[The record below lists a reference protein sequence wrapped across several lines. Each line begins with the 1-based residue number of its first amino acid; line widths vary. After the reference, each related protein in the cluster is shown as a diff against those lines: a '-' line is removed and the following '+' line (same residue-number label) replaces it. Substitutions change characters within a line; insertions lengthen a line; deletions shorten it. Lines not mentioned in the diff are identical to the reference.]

1 MPDRI
6 SGFRGEF
13 LWEWDIV
20 ERQLTQLTNAYP
32 PADYEWR
39 PDMTARSVSEVIVHI
54 ACGTFMLLECLGVK
68 VPADLYAE
76 LPEQPVERVWEI
88 VRRNDELER
97 GLREKDKVIPLLSRA
112 LQSARN
118 MIGRSD
124 DTDIERSVI
133 FFGENTT
140 VRRVYL
146 RLLAHS
152 HEHMGQLIAYMRMR
166 GMPVPWP
173 DWRPDR
179 RPTRATS

>member
-20 ERQLTQLTNAYP
+20 EHQLTQLANSYP

-39 PDMTARSVSEVIVHI
+39 PDATARGVSEIMVHI
-54 ACGTFMLLECLGVK
+54 SCGTFMLLECMGVR

-76 LPEQPVERVWEI
+76 LPEQPQERLWEI
-88 VRRNDELER
+88 VRRNDELEH
-97 GLREKDKVIPLLSRA
+97 GLRQKDKVIPLLNRA

-118 MIGRSD
+118 TIELSD
-124 DTDIERSVI
+124 DAEIERSVI

-140 VRRVYL
+140 IRRVYL

-152 HEHMGQLIAYMRMR
+152 HEHMGQLIGYTRMR
-166 GMPVPWP
+166 KMPAPWP

-179 RPTRATS
+179 RSK